1 MNQNNSMMDSQNA
14 ANNQNKSE
22 QVEEQSAGTKNQNS
36 ECDKYERMKQ
46 VFRFLIEEAPYLID
60 DKAIERCQNV
70 SQKEQMKIKI
80 DSVRKSL
87 AIEDMDDV
95 RLLVDELYSY

>member
-1 MNQNNSMMDSQNA
+1 
-14 ANNQNKSE
+14 
-22 QVEEQSAGTKNQNS
+22 
-36 ECDKYERMKQ
+36 
-46 VFRFLIEEAPYLID
+46 
-60 DKAIERCQNV
+60 
-70 SQKEQMKIKI
+70 MKIKI